1 MSRRSC
7 EEHNET
13 YGTAIV
19 KVRFYELALDGSGDQ
34 EVGSISLEG
43 GLLVVNP
50 ESRLILTRFIE
61 KPLMVHEKGKSVRLH
76 PLKEP
81 EAFLRALSRAIHD
94 SYLWA
99 GPLEE

>member
-1 MSRRSC
+1 M
-7 EEHNET
+7 T
-13 YGTAIV
+13 
-19 KVRFYELALDGSGDQ
+19 VRFYEPTSDGSGDQ

-50 ESRLILTRFIE
+50 QSRLILIRFID
-61 KPLMVHEKGKSVRLH
+61 KPLMVYEKGKTIRLH

-94 SYLWA
+94 STLWA